1 MILNLLLT
9 IQSISI
15 PLILGFAI
23 TSYLFRKNPLD
34 LFTNLALSWGLGM
47 GILTHW
53 MLILLIF
60 RIKFDF
66 ISIYLPLFSLTL
78 FFLYLNFTDSRRKFK
93 MISNNTSSFAQN
105 GIDWIKVGI
114 SIYIG
119 YYLIYIFWRA
129 ITVPIYTWDELEA
142 TVLKSKLLFLER
154 ALDGL
159 KYLPHPSYPL
169 HIELAFTWV
178 VLNLT
183 SWDEQLPKIIFPIT
197 LIAYL
202 RIQYFFLRYF
212 ANKRWSLFGLL
223 LLMSSNLLII
233 HSTIAYRDLTL
244 LYYTCSAIFFLLLW
258 RINKESSFLII
269 SSVFAGIATFTK
281 LEGLAYLFVY
291 LSLIV
296 LILFQDKT
304 YQIKDKIVLL
314 LKFFMPSFGIA
325 FFYIA
330 YKFLAHV
337 NMQEKTQFDFTSGC
351 INRLFLTITEF
362 IDTLFLSYNWNI
374 VWLILLFSL
383 FNVERIKKIIEIRV
397 LFSAL
402 FLFFA
407 LYFLQSV
414 LTTNFFWISGE
425 KSYTTTPRLILHF
438 FPLATV
444 LIVLLNGTSVKNL
457 SK

>member
-183 SWDEQLPKIIFPIT
+183 SWDEQLPK
-197 LIAYL
+197 AYL
-202 RIQYFFLRYF
+202 MFRHSHCNQ
-212 ANKRWSLFGLL
+212 SL
-223 LLMSSNLLII
+223 SE
-233 HSTIAYRDLTL
+233 H
-244 LYYTCSAIFFLLLW
+244 
-258 RINKESSFLII
+258 
-269 SSVFAGIATFTK
+269 
-281 LEGLAYLFVY
+281 
-291 LSLIV
+291 
-296 LILFQDKT
+296 
-304 YQIKDKIVLL
+304 
-314 LKFFMPSFGIA
+314 
-325 FFYIA
+325 
-330 YKFLAHV
+330 
-337 NMQEKTQFDFTSGC
+337 
-351 INRLFLTITEF
+351 
-362 IDTLFLSYNWNI
+362 
-374 VWLILLFSL
+374 
-383 FNVERIKKIIEIRV
+383 
-397 LFSAL
+397 
-402 FLFFA
+402 
-407 LYFLQSV
+407 
-414 LTTNFFWISGE
+414 
-425 KSYTTTPRLILHF
+425 KSR
-438 FPLATV
+438 
-444 LIVLLNGTSVKNL
+444 NN
-457 SK
+457 